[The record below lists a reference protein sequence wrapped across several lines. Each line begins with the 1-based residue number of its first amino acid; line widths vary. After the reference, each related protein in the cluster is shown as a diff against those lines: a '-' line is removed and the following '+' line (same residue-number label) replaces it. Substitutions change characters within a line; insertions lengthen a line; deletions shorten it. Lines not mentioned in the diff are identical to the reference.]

1 MMQHI
6 MNTSWVCVYRDGLY
20 IRNCSCNVLFSLD
33 IRCMCDDTG
42 SYMYM
47 QDNVPIA
54 TYYTNNINF
63 AYFLLYVHIHVS
75 CVPVSTDVIHTLM
88 MYMYMHIPTSCGS
101 WSSSSEMV

>member
-1 MMQHI
+1 MHTCMMQHI

-54 TYYTNNINF
+54 TYYTNNMNL

-75 CVPVSTDVIHTLM
+75 CVPVSTDVIH
-88 MYMYMHIPTSCGS
+88 
-101 WSSSSEMV
+101 V